1 MHSVRRLVTLF
12 VWGFSTLHAG
22 CSRNAAG
29 TDAGFSDASDTSPDS
44 PAGDAPP
51 PPVRHLGIEVD
62 QPAGFDHGAQIDR
75 ATAFGVDAIQLTFPW
90 VTFEPDG
97 TGFKDEV
104 LGFFEAGMTLYRNRS
119 LHVVLSVPI
128 IDTVATLVP
137 SDLAG
142 KRLDSPEVIARAEA
156 AIAALLAR
164 SGSEL
169 AYLVLS
175 NEVDI
180 HLAQGAPTWAE
191 LDALTGALAAKVHQL
206 RPDVRTGISVTAGSL
221 ARVPANPDV
230 LAALAGH
237 DVAFVTYYQAGN
249 FGSASSAGIAADLA
263 TIVAATDRPIVL
275 KELGYPTG
283 PALNGSETGQAAF
296 ITAAFAAW
304 DANAARVPLVM
315 FSRMFDGLRSDC
327 EAQAASY
334 GLPGNEAFIEFLCT
348 LGLRTYSDG
357 EKPGWSSFMAAAQLR
372 SFGR

>member
-221 ARVPANPDV
+221 ARVPANP
-230 LAALAGH
+230 
-237 DVAFVTYYQAGN
+237 T
-249 FGSASSAGIAADLA
+249 SSP
-263 TIVAATDRPIVL
+263 R
-275 KELGYPTG
+275 
-283 PALNGSETGQAAF
+283 
-296 ITAAFAAW
+296 
-304 DANAARVPLVM
+304 
-315 FSRMFDGLRSDC
+315 
-327 EAQAASY
+327 
-334 GLPGNEAFIEFLCT
+334 LPGT
-348 LGLRTYSDG
+348 MSH
-357 EKPGWSSFMAAAQLR
+357 S
-372 SFGR
+372 